1 MSFVCNIKKSE
12 IGILK
17 YNFNDEQKTLEDNL
31 ANADKIVA
39 EELIDQNINFL
50 KRLKKKLLYPKVIK
64 FLKLS

>member
-31 ANADKIVA
+31 ANADKKVA

-50 KRLKKKLLYPKVIK
+50 KRLNKKLLYPKVIK